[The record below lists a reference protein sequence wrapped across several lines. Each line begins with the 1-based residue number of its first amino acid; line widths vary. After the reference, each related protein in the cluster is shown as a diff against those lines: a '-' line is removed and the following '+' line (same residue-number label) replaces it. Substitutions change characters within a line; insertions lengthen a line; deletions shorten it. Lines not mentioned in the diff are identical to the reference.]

1 MVRFGR
7 AVDEVPLLQRPLLAL
22 DDEERLAG
30 EYEEVLLIG
39 FPVVHRVRL
48 ARLEHDEIDAELGEE
63 RPRLL
68 IGPAGEGQDR
78 AAGMTVDP
86 ARVARVQDEP
96 SGTGGDEARPG
107 LLQLGPPGHRRG
119 GGGGPPW

>member
-63 RPRLL
+63 RLRLL
-68 IGPAGEGQDR
+68 VGPAGEKQGL
-78 AAGMTVDP
+78 AAAVAVDP

-96 SGTGGDEARPG
+96 SGTGGGGPRPAVPS
-107 LLQLGPPGHRRG
+107 LGPPAPGRTARG
-119 GGGGPPW
+119 GLR